1 MKAKKVLAMLMASA
15 MIMGTTVTAFA
26 ADVPKETD
34 YMDVTE
40 SITGIEESAT
50 ITAYQIIDAKYT
62 DDGFAGYEWVA
73 GTKKGEDVVI
83 NNNVVEGLTDQYIT
97 AVAANTAD
105 LTSTTNL
112 NQLPVGTWML
122 IVTGT
127 DLDKVYNPM
136 IISVYYTKSGSDN
149 TMANGSV
156 DAEDNWELATSGAYA
171 KSSDIPVTKTVDDG
185 DKLGDNDKAAVGETV
200 SFTIDTEIPSYSNNS
215 AAKFI
220 VSDTITNG
228 LEYVIPEGKNT
239 IEPKVTVG
247 GVTVDPIDSVT
258 QQVNYTV
265 EMTNESGKI
274 GFKITFD
281 PTYIKKLAN
290 ADTNRELEITYE
302 ATVTDKAITVVG
314 QNDVTVEYDH
324 GSTTATEYVYSV
336 SFDGIAKKIGE
347 GTDANGLAGATFTL
361 YDTWTDA
368 GDMNNQEEADE
379 LSGVV
384 GTSTTSE
391 GNYRLS
397 FKGLD
402 ADRTYYLTETEAPEE
417 YSLNNT
423 VYAITFTNVSV
434 AENGTVTYDVN
445 VDGNKVTTVTYGQT
459 PNDSS
464 MNIENTK
471 LSDLPSTGGIGTT
484 IFTIGG
490 CAIMVTAA
498 GLYFATRKK
507 EQN

>member
-34 YMDVTE
+34 YMDVRE

-200 SFTIDTEIPSYSNNS
+200 SFTIDTEIPSYSANS
-215 AAKFI
+215 TAKFI
-220 VSDTITNG
+220 VSDTISNG
-228 LEYVIPEGKNT
+228 LEYVIQPGEET
-239 IEPKVTVG
+239 IKPTVYVGDEPVE
-247 GVTVDPIDSVT
+247 PIDSVSLET
-258 QQVNYTV
+258 NYTV
-265 EMTNESGKI
+265 EMTNVNEKQ
-274 GFKITFD
+274 GFKITFE

-290 ADTNRELEITYE
+290 ATTDRDLIITYY
-302 ATVTDKAITVVG
+302 ATVTEEAITAVG
-314 QNDVTVEYDH
+314 QNDVTIEYDQ

-336 SFDGIAKKIGE
+336 SFDGIAKKVGE
-347 GTDANGLAGATFTL
+347 DGQGLPGATFTL
-361 YDTWTDA
+361 YDTWTDD
-368 GDMNNQEEADE
+368 GDGEKEANE

-384 GTSTTSE
+384 GTSTTDAQ
-391 GNYRLS
+391 NDNKLS

-402 ADRTYYLTETEAPEE
+402 ADKTYYLTETAAPSD
-417 YSLNNT
+417 YSLNST
-423 VYAITFTNVSV
+423 VYTITFKNVTP
-434 AENGTVTYDVN
+434 AENGTVKYDVY
-445 VDGNKVTTVTYGQT
+445 VDEELKTTITYGQT
-459 PNDSS
+459 PEDSS
-464 MNIENTK
+464 MTIENTK
-471 LSDLPSTGGIGTT
+471 LSSLPSTGGIGTT

-490 CAIMVTAA
+490 CVIMVTAA